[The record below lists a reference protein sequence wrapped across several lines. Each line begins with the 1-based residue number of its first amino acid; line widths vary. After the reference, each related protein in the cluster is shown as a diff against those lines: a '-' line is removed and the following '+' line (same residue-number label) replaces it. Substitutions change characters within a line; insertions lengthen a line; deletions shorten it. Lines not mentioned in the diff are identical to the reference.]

1 MTWQQFC
8 MNFLTICMFCD
19 WYIFRFIFTKWLK
32 VWLIQIRKYVI
43 DRSWFDCIAIHFCK
57 SSFKSILFLFLR
69 SSLAYLPGSVH
80 GGSMT
85 NSSSSS
91 LPSITTLNNANVFV
105 KQEPTDADQLLKRQQ
120 HHMQQ
125 QQQQQQQHNT
135 GKISTCPFTLT

>member
-1 MTWQQFC
+1 
-8 MNFLTICMFCD
+8 
-19 WYIFRFIFTKWLK
+19 
-32 VWLIQIRKYVI
+32 
-43 DRSWFDCIAIHFCK
+43 
-57 SSFKSILFLFLR
+57 
-69 SSLAYLPGSVH
+69 
-80 GGSMT
+80 MT

-135 GKISTCPFTLT
+135 GKI

>member
-1 MTWQQFC
+1 MSETYLVSYISFC
-8 MNFLTICMFCD
+8 L
-19 WYIFRFIFTKWLK
+19 IFTKRH
-32 VWLIQIRKYVI
+32 IINYQP
-43 DRSWFDCIAIHFCK
+43 
-57 SSFKSILFLFLR
+57 FKSNSFSR

-135 GKISTCPFTLT
+135 GKISTRPSTLTSTLWKCYVFTVNQILREITFS

>member
-1 MTWQQFC
+1 
-8 MNFLTICMFCD
+8 
-19 WYIFRFIFTKWLK
+19 
-32 VWLIQIRKYVI
+32 
-43 DRSWFDCIAIHFCK
+43 
-57 SSFKSILFLFLR
+57 
-69 SSLAYLPGSVH
+69 
-80 GGSMT
+80 MT

-135 GKISTCPFTLT
+135 GKTKTFPTTLCRFAGTIVRIDLARFMKFPVHSVEI

>member
-1 MTWQQFC
+1 MSYQP
-8 MNFLTICMFCD
+8 
-19 WYIFRFIFTKWLK
+19 IF
-32 VWLIQIRKYVI
+32 IRPYLNPFF
-43 DRSWFDCIAIHFCK
+43 S
-57 SSFKSILFLFLR
+57 R

-135 GKISTCPFTLT
+135 GKI

>member
-1 MTWQQFC
+1 
-8 MNFLTICMFCD
+8 
-19 WYIFRFIFTKWLK
+19 
-32 VWLIQIRKYVI
+32 
-43 DRSWFDCIAIHFCK
+43 
-57 SSFKSILFLFLR
+57 
-69 SSLAYLPGSVH
+69 
-80 GGSMT
+80 MT

-135 GKISTCPFTLT
+135 GKISTRPSTLILWKCFVFTVNQILREITFG